1 VDPLNRVPAVAV
13 LVALILGLGASA
25 CGEPA
30 RLDEVIAEAGRV
42 DSVQSASGLQVRY
55 ARYFT
60 VSQRDGFTVVTLE
73 APLRDS
79 SAAGGAQVAR
89 AEFVLVPRGGPAPSA
104 QARGTATAIEIPA
117 RRLALNSN
125 NEEAFLAEI
134 GALDR
139 LVAVGGANSYDDSI
153 RARVLRGEIKQ
164 IGYGWHRAP
173 DLDVAVAA
181 RPDLLILRVLR
192 PDDTPSLERA
202 RALGL
207 TTIPFL
213 GEAEPTYLGK
223 AEWIKFFGL
232 LTGRAA
238 TADSVF
244 SDVVSRVD
252 SLRGLVASRR
262 PRTVFWVY
270 HWSADKWNALVR
282 GPIAQMLEHAG
293 GRNVFAQPENVLLSD
308 EERISTERL
317 TTVAGEAEC
326 WFAGDGFPQPLPR
339 DAITTGMRAWRERCV
354 FFNNGRVKPEA
365 DAWDW
370 FHRAPVRPDHVLAE
384 LIRALHGDVVSTPF
398 GYLVANTD
406 YTKAK

>member
-1 VDPLNRVPAVAV
+1 MD
-13 LVALILGLGASA
+13 ALSCCRAGGRAGALTLALGALA
-25 CGEPA
+25 CTEPA
-30 RLDEVIAEAGRV
+30 RLDERGARTERV
-42 DSVQSASGLQVRY
+42 DLIEADSAVRVTF
-55 ARYFT
+55 ARYFK
-60 VSQRDGFTVVTLE
+60 VSRRDGFSVISLE

-79 SAAGGAQVAR
+79 AATEGAHVAR
-89 AEFVLVPRGGPAPSA
+89 AEFLLVPRGSSPPSK
-104 QARGTATAIEIPA
+104 QTLGSATAIEVPA

-125 NEEAFLAEI
+125 NEEAFLTEI

-139 LVAVGGANSYDDSI
+139 LVAVGGANSYDDSV
-153 RARVLRGEIKQ
+153 RARVLRGDIKQ

-173 DLDVAVAA
+173 DLDVALAA

-192 PDDTPSLERA
+192 PDDTPSLQRA

-207 TTIPFL
+207 TAVPFL

-244 SDVVSRVD
+244 HDIVDRVD
-252 SLRGLVASRR
+252 SLRDLVATRP
-262 PRTVFWVY
+262 PRTVFWAY
-270 HWSADKWNALVR
+270 HWSADKWNVTVR
-282 GPIAQMLEHAG
+282 GPIAQLLEHAG
-293 GRNVFAQPENVLLSD
+293 GRNVFAQPENAALGD
-308 EERISTERL
+308 EERIGTERL
-317 TTVAGEAEC
+317 TTVAGNAEC

-354 FFNNGRVKPEA
+354 FFNNGRVKPAA

-370 FHRAPVRPDHVLAE
+370 FHRAPVRPDLVLAE
-384 LIRALHGDVVSTPF
+384 FIKALHDNVIATPF
-398 GYLVANTD
+398 GYLVANSD
-406 YTKAK
+406 YADAR